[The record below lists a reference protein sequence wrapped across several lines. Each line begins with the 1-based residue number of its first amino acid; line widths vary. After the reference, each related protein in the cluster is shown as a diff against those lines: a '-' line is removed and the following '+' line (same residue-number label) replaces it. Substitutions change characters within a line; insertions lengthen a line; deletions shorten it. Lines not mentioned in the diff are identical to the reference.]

1 VRTALGMDTIMVE
14 GSMRESRDL
23 RILPSD
29 DALPALPLA
38 LAVGRVVQVDSPHIM
53 HILSRIVRRALPV
66 VALAGMVMPL
76 VAAEANPF
84 VGRWALTIP
93 GGGAGWLGV
102 TREAGYYDASILW
115 GGGSVVP
122 VSSVF
127 FTDDSMY
134 VTRVR
139 EVRRRDADGKVI
151 RTQQFT
157 EALIGQVQGD
167 QIWFTRYNPREN
179 GQGINQE
186 EFSGKR
192 IPPLPPQPDLTE
204 VKFGDPIELFNG
216 RNLDGWRLTS
226 PGQRNGWS
234 AKNGLLINQPDQQ
247 DGKPRISYGNL
258 RTDRDFE
265 DFQLSLEVNVPP
277 DGNSGVY
284 LRGIYEIQVS
294 DSHGKP
300 VNSHHMGAVYSR
312 ITPTASAEKPAG
324 EWQSMQMTLVDRHIT
339 VTLNGTTIID
349 NQPLLGCTGGAL
361 WSDESRPGPI
371 YLQGDHTAVQYR
383 NLILRPVVK

>member
-1 VRTALGMDTIMVE
+1 M
-14 GSMRESRDL
+14 
-23 RILPSD
+23 
-29 DALPALPLA
+29 
-38 LAVGRVVQVDSPHIM
+38 Q
-53 HILSRIVRRALPV
+53 ILSRVIRRALPV
-66 VALAGMVMPL
+66 VALVGLVLPL
-76 VAAEANPF
+76 DAAESNPF

-93 GGGAGWLGV
+93 GGGPGWLGI
-102 TREAGYYDASILW
+102 TREAGYYDGSIMW

-127 FTDDSMY
+127 FADDTMF

-157 EALIGQVQGD
+157 EALVAQVQGD
-167 QIWFTRYNPREN
+167 QIWLTRHNPRDN
-179 GQGINQE
+179 GQGIIRE
-186 EFSGKR
+186 EFTGKR
-192 IPPLPPQPDLTE
+192 IPPLPPRPDLSQL
-204 VKFGDPIELFNG
+204 KLGDPIVLFNG
-216 RNLDGWRLTS
+216 RNLDGWRLTN

-234 AKNGLLINQPDQQ
+234 AQNGLLVNQPVQE

-265 DFQLSLEVNVPP
+265 DFHLALEVNVPP

-294 DSHGKP
+294 DSHGRP
-300 VNSHHMGAVYSR
+300 LNSHHMGAVYSR
-312 ITPTASAEKPAG
+312 IAPTANAEKPAG
-324 EWQSMQMTLVDRHIT
+324 EWQTMEMTLVDRHIT
-339 VTLNGTTIID
+339 VVLNGTTIID

-361 WSDESRPGPI
+361 WSDELRPGPI

-383 NLILRPVVK
+383 NIVLRPVLK